1 MKHVDLVIVG
11 GGSAGLAAAISA
23 YDQGI
28 KDILII
34 EKGPTLGGILNQCI
48 HNGFGIETFNE
59 QLTGPEYAERFI
71 DEVDKRHIAYKLNT
85 MVVSLNANKDLAYS
99 NDCEGY
105 QVIEAGGVNYGN
117 GLL

>member
-34 EKGPTLGGILNQCI
+34 EKGPTLGGILN
-48 HNGFGIETFNE
+48 
-59 QLTGPEYAERFI
+59 
-71 DEVDKRHIAYKLNT
+71 
-85 MVVSLNANKDLAYS
+85 
-99 NDCEGY
+99 
-105 QVIEAGGVNYGN
+105 
-117 GLL
+117 